1 MIMPSTTT
9 FRICQAVFR
18 GLMLASLL
26 VACDN
31 SSPPLTPAPPLAKE
45 LVFYG
50 FAEDISPSVLDA
62 FTREFGVRIDY
73 QPYQSPE
80 ESIDKIRAG
89 KPYDV
94 ALLENQLIQPLVK
107 GGWLAKIDF
116 AKVPNFKNVLANF
129 RDLAFDPGNR
139 YSVPIDYGTTGLL
152 VRADLI
158 GATPSGWA
166 DLWDPRYAGKIG
178 LRAQPREI
186 IGMTLLSLGYA
197 FDSEHPRELEAAL
210 QRLLALKPSVTMVD
224 IEANEAVPKLL
235 NGEIAILHGYA
246 EDFRLAHEANPKVAY
261 VLPREGTPLWGD
273 SLVIAANSPRKQTA
287 EVFINF
293 MLRPEIAAQQ
303 ANEKKYASTN
313 EAALAFIKPEI
324 RNDPA
329 IYPPNQDLQKGH
341 AILSLSPEGEKRYAD
356 LWARFLADD
365 KLDQ

>member
-1 MIMPSTTT
+1 MPSTTT
-9 FRICQAVFR
+9 FRICQAVLR
-18 GLMLASLL
+18 GLMLASFLA
-26 VACDN
+26 ACDY
-31 SSPPLTPAPPLAKE
+31 SPPPSPAPPLAKA

-50 FAEDISPSVLDA
+50 FAEDMSPSVLDA
-62 FTREFGVRIDY
+62 FAKEFGVRIDY

-89 KPYDV
+89 RSYDV

-107 GGWLAKIDF
+107 DGLLAKIDF
-116 AKVPNFKNVLANF
+116 AKVPNFKNVSANF

-139 YSVPIDYGTTGLL
+139 HSVPIDYGTTGFL
-152 VRADLI
+152 VRTDLI
-158 GATPSGWA
+158 DPAPSRWA
-166 DLWDPRYAGKIG
+166 DLWDSQYAGRIG

-186 IGMTLLSLGYA
+186 IGMTLLSLGHA

-246 EDFRLAHEANPKVAY
+246 EDFQLAHEANPKVAY

-273 SLVIAANSPRKQTA
+273 SLVIAANSPRKETA
-287 EVFINF
+287 QAFINF

-303 ANEKKYASTN
+303 ASEKKYASAN
-313 EAALAFIKPEI
+313 EAALAFIKTEI

-341 AILSLSPEGEKRYAD
+341 VILPLSPEGEKRYAD

-365 KLDQ
+365 K